1 MTTTRTQEALETGLL
16 ISDTITDTGLE
27 FIQNLDPDLFKTIL
41 KRRGI
46 KSKDFNKTLEIRRR
60 VKRRAKRRN
69 N

>member
-27 FIQNLDPDLFKTIL
+27 FIQNLDPDLFKAIL